1 MPQRTTATRAVRG
14 GASRARDAGQTAF
27 DRLTQSLEVAQA
39 ALKDLRRE
47 LSKGTRDVLDD
58 LDTTLKDARKNVR
71 SVSRTVTKDLEQI
84 QQALTTGRPAEPRAA
99 RPPKTA
105 AKPTTARKRTAAAK
119 TTTARKTTA
128 AAKAAPARKTT
139 AAGARRTSPRA
150 AKPPA
155 GPSEQWPPTAPTAE
169 NENGSAT
176 AGE

>member
-14 GASRARDAGQTAF
+14 GASRARDAGQTAY
-27 DRLTQSLEVAQA
+27 DRLTQSLEMAQA

-58 LDTTLKDARKNVR
+58 LDATLKDARKNVR

-84 QQALTTGRPAEPRAA
+84 QQALTAGKPAEPRAA
-99 RPPKTA
+99 RPRRTA
-105 AKPTTARKRTAAAK
+105 AEPTTARKR
-119 TTTARKTTA
+119 TA

-139 AAGARRTSPRA
+139 AAGARRTSARA
-150 AKPPA
+150 AKPTA
-155 GPSEQWPPTAPTAE
+155 AASEQKPPTAPTAE

>member
-14 GASRARDAGQTAF
+14 GASGARDAGQTAF

-58 LDTTLKDARKNVR
+58 LDTTLKDARTNVR
-71 SVSRTVTKDLEQI
+71 NVRRTVTKDLEQI
-84 QQALTTGRPAEPRAA
+84 QQALTAGKPAEPRAA
-99 RPPKTA
+99 RPRKTA
-105 AKPTTARKRTAAAK
+105 AKPTTARKR
-119 TTTARKTTA
+119 TA

-150 AKPPA
+150 AKPTA
-155 GPSEQWPPTAPTAE
+155 AASEQKPPTAPTAE

-176 AGE
+176 AG

>member
-27 DRLTQSLEVAQA
+27 DRLTQSLEAAQA

-58 LDTTLKDARKNVR
+58 LDTTLKDARTNVR
-71 SVSRTVTKDLEQI
+71 NVRRTVTKDLEQI
-84 QQALTTGRPAEPRAA
+84 QRALTAGEPAEPRAA
-99 RPPKTA
+99 RPRKTA
-105 AKPTTARKRTAAAK
+105 AKPTTARKR
-119 TTTARKTTA
+119 TA

-139 AAGARRTSPRA
+139 AAGARSTSPRA
-150 AKPPA
+150 AKPTA
-155 GPSEQWPPTAPTAE
+155 APSEQWPPTAPTAD

>member
-14 GASRARDAGQTAF
+14 GASRARDTGQTAF
-27 DRLTQSLEVAQA
+27 DRLTQSLELAQA

-99 RPPKTA
+99 RPRKTTA
-105 AKPTTARKRTAAAK
+105 QPTTARKRTTTAKTTTARKRTAAAK
-119 TTTARKTTA
+119 
-128 AAKAAPARKTT
+128 AAPAREPT
-139 AAGARRTSPRA
+139 AAGARRTTARA
-150 AKPPA
+150 AEPTAAP
-155 GPSEQWPPTAPTAE
+155 GEQKPPTAPTTE
-169 NENGSAT
+169 NENASAT

>member
-14 GASRARDAGQTAF
+14 GASRARDVGQTAF

-47 LSKGTRDVLDD
+47 LSMGTRDVLDD

-84 QQALTTGRPAEPRAA
+84 QQALTTGKPAEPRAA
-99 RPPKTA
+99 RPPKTT
-105 AKPTTARKRTAAAK
+105 AKTTTARKRTTAAK

-150 AKPPA
+150 AEPPA
-155 GPSEQWPPTAPTAE
+155 APGEHKPPTAPTADK
-169 NENGSAT
+169 ENGSAT
-176 AGE
+176 AEE